1 MMIRLRWPLLA
12 LLFVAGAVGARDEGR
27 LLEHIRYL
35 ASDELQG
42 RGNGSPGM
50 EQAARYL
57 AEEFRRIGLEPVG
70 SDGTFFQPFTI
81 TTGQNLGP
89 RNRLEIR
96 GAKSDQEF
104 SIGAD
109 YKLLSYGTTSRVS
122 GELFFAG
129 FGITATGPDNIGYDD
144 YGDWDVRGRVILA
157 YEHEP
162 QERLASSPFHGKDL
176 TPYSTV
182 THKALNARSRGA
194 AALIL
199 IPDRFNHPEPGSRQV
214 PQMERAANLGI
225 PVVRLTGRWGERL
238 LREEGRDLSEIDRWI
253 HHHLTPYSFP
263 MDGVSVR
270 LDVDVVPIRH
280 QVRNVVGVLPGDS
293 KEVVVIGAHYDHLGL
308 GDDSSLAEQH
318 LGQIHNGA
326 DDNASGVAA
335 LLVLARDFSG
345 ARPGRT
351 LAFAAFA
358 AEELGLLGSR
368 HYVQH
373 PPQPLEQTVAM
384 VNLDMIGRS
393 DGDVLIGGV
402 GTAEEFRDLLHEVEV
417 KSPLTFKYAS
427 TPRGSSDHLPF
438 ASAGVPVLFFFTGL
452 HPDYHKPSDDW
463 EKIDLV
469 RTWQVVEAVRQTVE
483 RLTRLESRPR
493 YVDLRRGRPPLDD
506 RPWLGIAPDMSWT
519 LGGVQIAQVLS
530 WSPAHYAGMQENDVL
545 VEFGG
550 REVRN
555 LRDLRNLLRSR
566 KPGDQVR
573 ILVLRR
579 GQLVE
584 LTARL
589 DRRSAQ

>member
-1 MMIRLRWPLLA
+1 MIKRLQWAFLA
-12 LLFVAGAVGARDEGR
+12 LLLLTGAAAARDEGR
-27 LLEHIRYL
+27 LLEHLRYL

-42 RGNGSPGM
+42 RGNGSPGL
-50 EQAARYL
+50 EQAARYI
-57 AEEFRRIGLEPVG
+57 AEEYRRTGLEPVG
-70 SDGTFFQPFTI
+70 SDGTYFQAFTI

-89 RNRLEIR
+89 NNRLAIR
-96 GAKSDQEF
+96 GPENAREF
-104 SIGAD
+104 SIGPE
-109 YKLLSYGTTSRVS
+109 YRLLTFGPNPNIS
-122 GELFFAG
+122 GKLFFAG
-129 FGITATGPDNIGYDD
+129 FGITSHEHGYDD

-157 YEHEP
+157 FEHEP
-162 QERLASSPFHGKDL
+162 QERLASSPFHGKNL
-176 TPYSTV
+176 TSYSTV
-182 THKALNARSRGA
+182 THKALNAASRGA

-199 IPDRFNHPEPGSRQV
+199 IPDRFNHPKRRSRQA
-214 PQMERAANLGI
+214 PQFERVANMGI
-225 PVVRLTGRWGERL
+225 PTVRLNGRLGELL
-238 LREEGRDLSEIDRWI
+238 LREAGRDPSEIDRWI

-280 QVRNVVGVLPGDS
+280 QVRNVVGALPGDS
-293 KEVVVIGAHYDHLGL
+293 EEAVVIGAHYDHLGF
-308 GDDSSLAEQH
+308 GDESSLAEHH

-335 LLVLARDFSG
+335 LLILARDLSA

-351 LAFAAFA
+351 VVFAAFA

-373 PPQPLEQTVAM
+373 PSLPLERTVAM

-402 GTAEEFRDLLHEVEV
+402 GTAKEFRDLLHEVEAD
-417 KSPLTFKYAS
+417 SPLTFNYAS

-438 ASAGVPVLFFFTGL
+438 AAAGVPVLFFFTGL

-469 RTWQVVEAVRQTVE
+469 RTWQVVEAVRQTVD
-483 RLTRLESRPR
+483 RLNRLESRPR
-493 YVDLRRGRPPLDD
+493 YVDLRRGRTPLDD

-519 LGGVQIAQVLS
+519 LGGVRIAQVLS
-530 WSPAHYAGMQENDVL
+530 WSPGAAAGLQEKDVL

-550 REVRN
+550 RVIRN

-566 KPGDQVR
+566 KPGDQVK
-573 ILVLRR
+573 ILVLRQ

-584 LTARL
+584 MTARL

>member
-1 MMIRLRWPLLA
+1 MMRLRWPLLA
-12 LLFVAGAVGARDEGR
+12 LFIVAGAAARDEGR
-27 LLEHIRYL
+27 LLEHLRYL

-50 EQAARYL
+50 EQAARFL
-57 AEEFRRIGLEPVG
+57 AEEYRRIGLEPGG

-81 TTGQNLGP
+81 TTGQNLGSD
-89 RNRLEIR
+89 NRLEIR
-96 GAKSDQEF
+96 GPRIAREF
-104 SIGAD
+104 SIGTE
-109 YKLLSYGTTSRVS
+109 YKLLAYGPEPSVS

-129 FGITATGPDNIGYDD
+129 FGITTTDSDLGYDD

-157 YEHEP
+157 FEHEP

-182 THKALNARSRGA
+182 IHKALNARSRGA
-194 AALIL
+194 VALIL
-199 IPDRFNHPEPGSRQV
+199 IPDRFNHPKRGSRQA
-214 PQMERAANLGI
+214 PQMERVANVGI
-225 PVVRLTGRWGERL
+225 PTVRLTGRWGERL
-238 LREEGRDLSEIDRWI
+238 LREAGRDPSEIDRWL

-270 LDVDVVPIRH
+270 LDADVVPIRH
-280 QVRNVVGVLPGDS
+280 EVRNVVGVLPGDS
-293 KEVVVIGAHYDHLGL
+293 EEAVVIGAHYDHLGL
-308 GDDSSLAEQH
+308 GDESSLAEQH

-326 DDNASGVAA
+326 DDNASGVAGM
-335 LLVLARDFSG
+335 LVLARDFSA

-351 LAFAAFA
+351 LVFAAFA

-373 PPQPLEQTVAM
+373 PPHPLEHTVAM

-427 TPRGSSDHLPF
+427 TPRGSSDHLSF
-438 ASAGVPVLFFFTGL
+438 ATAGVPVLFFFTGL

-469 RTWQVVEAVRQTVE
+469 RTWQVVEAVRQTVD
-483 RLTRLESRPR
+483 RLSRLESRPR
-493 YVDLRRGRPPLDD
+493 YVDLRQGRPPLDD

-519 LGGVQIAQVLS
+519 LGGVRIAQVLS
-530 WSPAHYAGMQENDVL
+530 WSPAHDAGLQESDVL

-573 ILVLRR
+573 ILVLRQGR
-579 GQLVE
+579 LVE
-584 LTARL
+584 MTARL
-589 DRRSAQ
+589 DRRSAR

>member
-1 MMIRLRWPLLA
+1 MMRLRWPLLA
-12 LLFVAGAVGARDEGR
+12 LFIVAGAAARDEGR
-27 LLEHIRYL
+27 LLEHLRYL

-50 EQAARYL
+50 EQAARFL
-57 AEEFRRIGLEPVG
+57 AEEYRRIGLEPGG

-81 TTGQNLGP
+81 TTGQNLGSD
-89 RNRLEIR
+89 NRLEIR
-96 GAKSDQEF
+96 GPRIAREF
-104 SIGAD
+104 SIGTE
-109 YKLLSYGTTSRVS
+109 YKLLAYGPEPSVS

-129 FGITATGPDNIGYDD
+129 FGITTTDSDLGYDD

-157 YEHEP
+157 FEHEP

-182 THKALNARSRGA
+182 IHKALNARSRGA
-194 AALIL
+194 VALIL
-199 IPDRFNHPEPGSRQV
+199 IPDRFNHPKRGSRQA
-214 PQMERAANLGI
+214 PQMERVANVGI
-225 PVVRLTGRWGERL
+225 PTVRLTGRWGERL
-238 LREEGRDLSEIDRWI
+238 LREAGRDPSEIDRWL

-270 LDVDVVPIRH
+270 LDADVVPIRH
-280 QVRNVVGVLPGDS
+280 EVRNVVGVLPGDS
-293 KEVVVIGAHYDHLGL
+293 EEAVVIGAHYDHLGL
-308 GDDSSLAEQH
+308 GDESSLAEQH

-326 DDNASGVAA
+326 DDNASGVAGM
-335 LLVLARDFSG
+335 LVLARDFSA

-351 LAFAAFA
+351 LVFAAFA

-373 PPQPLEQTVAM
+373 PPHPLEHTVAM

-427 TPRGSSDHLPF
+427 TPRGSSDHLSF
-438 ASAGVPVLFFFTGL
+438 ATAGVPVLFFFTGL

-469 RTWQVVEAVRQTVE
+469 RTWQVVEAVRQTVD
-483 RLTRLESRPR
+483 RLSRLESRPR
-493 YVDLRRGRPPLDD
+493 YVDLRQGRPPLDD

-519 LGGVQIAQVLS
+519 LGGVRIAQVLS
-530 WSPAHYAGMQENDVL
+530 WSPAHDAGLQESDVL

-555 LRDLRNLLRSR
+555 LRDLRNLLRFR

-573 ILVLRR
+573 ILVLRKGR
-579 GQLVE
+579 LVE
-584 LTARL
+584 VTARL
-589 DRRSAQ
+589 DRRSAR

>member
-1 MMIRLRWPLLA
+1 MTTRLRWSLLA
-12 LLFVAGAVGARDEGR
+12 LVFLTGTAGARDEGR
-27 LLEHIRYL
+27 LLEHLRYL

-50 EQAARYL
+50 ELAARYV
-57 AEEFRRIGLEPVG
+57 AEELRRIGVEPAG
-70 SDGTFFQPFTI
+70 TDGTYFQPFTI

-89 RNRLEIR
+89 NNRLEIR
-96 GAKSDQEF
+96 GPENAREL
-104 SIGAD
+104 SIGPE
-109 YKLLSYGTTSRVS
+109 YQLLTYGPNPTIS

-129 FGITATGPDNIGYDD
+129 FGITSNEHNLDYDD
-144 YGDWDVRGRVILA
+144 YGDWDVRGRVIVA
-157 YEHEP
+157 FEHEP
-162 QERLASSPFHGKDL
+162 QERLASSPFHGKNL

-199 IPDRFNHPEPGSRQV
+199 IPDRFNHPKQRSRQA
-214 PQMERAANLGI
+214 PQFDQVANMGI
-225 PVVRLTGRWGERL
+225 PTVRLNGRLGERL
-238 LREEGRDLSEIDRWI
+238 LREAGRDPAEIDRWI

-263 MDGVSVR
+263 MDGISIR
-270 LDVDVVPIRH
+270 LDVDVVPVRH
-280 QVRNVVGVLPGDS
+280 RVRNVVGVVPGES
-293 KEVVVIGAHYDHLGL
+293 EEAVVIGAHYDHLGF
-308 GDDSSLAEQH
+308 GDESSLAEQH

-335 LLVLARDFSG
+335 LLVLARDLS
-345 ARPGRT
+345 AVRPGRT
-351 LAFAAFA
+351 VVFAAFA

-373 PPQPLEQTVAM
+373 PPLPLERTVAM

-402 GTAEEFRDLLHEVEV
+402 GTAEEFRDLLHEVEANT
-417 KSPLTFKYAS
+417 PLTFKYAS
-427 TPRGSSDHLPF
+427 TPRGSSDHLSF
-438 ASAGVPVLFFFTGL
+438 AALGVPVLFFFTGL

-463 EKIDLV
+463 EKIDLI
-469 RTWQVVEAVRQTVE
+469 RTWQVVEAVRKTVE
-483 RLTRLESRPR
+483 RLNRLESRPR
-493 YVDLRRGRPPLDD
+493 FVDLRHGRTPLDD

-530 WSPAHYAGMQENDVL
+530 WSPAHEAGLEEQDVL

-555 LRDLRNLLRSR
+555 LRDLRNLIRSR
-566 KPGDQVR
+566 KPGDRVG

-584 LTARL
+584 MTARL
-589 DRRSAQ
+589 DRRSPQ

>member
-1 MMIRLRWPLLA
+1 MRLRWPFLA
-12 LLFVAGAVGARDEGR
+12 VLFLTGAAGARDEGR
-27 LLEHIRYL
+27 LLEHLRYL

-42 RGNGSPGM
+42 RGNGSLGM
-50 EQAARYL
+50 EQAAQYL
-57 AEEFRRIGLEPVG
+57 AEEFRRYGLEPAG
-70 SDGTFFQPFTI
+70 SDGTFFQSFTI
-81 TTGQNLGP
+81 TAGQNLGP
-89 RNRLEIR
+89 DNRLRIQGLE
-96 GAKSDQEF
+96 SDREF
-104 SIGAD
+104 SIGAE
-109 YKLLSYGTTSRVS
+109 YRLLTYGPNPGVS

-129 FGITATGPDNIGYDD
+129 FGITAADLGYDD

-157 YEHEP
+157 FEHEP
-162 QERLASSPFHGKDL
+162 QERLGASPFNGKDL

-199 IPDRFNHPEPGSRQV
+199 IPDRFNHPSHGSR
-214 PQMERAANLGI
+214 RAPEPETVANMGI
-225 PVVRLTGRWGERL
+225 PTVRLTGRWGERL
-238 LREEGRDLSEIDRWI
+238 LREAGRDPSEIDRWI

-263 MDGVSVR
+263 MDGISVR
-270 LDVDVVPIRH
+270 LDLDVIPVRH
-280 QVRNVVGVLPGDS
+280 RVKNVVGTLPGDS
-293 KEVVVIGAHYDHLGL
+293 EEVVVIGAHYDHLGL
-308 GDDSSLAEQH
+308 GDESSLAERH

-335 LLVLARDFSG
+335 MLVLARDLST

-351 LAFAAFA
+351 LLFAAFA

-368 HYVQH
+368 HYVRH
-373 PPQPLEQTVAM
+373 PPLPLERTVAM
-384 VNLDMIGRS
+384 LNLDMIGRS

-402 GTAEEFRDLLHEVEV
+402 GTAEEFRDLLHEVEAI
-417 KSPLTFKYAS
+417 SPLDFRYAS
-427 TPRGSSDHLPF
+427 TPRGSSDHLSF
-438 ASAGVPVLFFFTGL
+438 VAAGVPVLFFFTGL

-469 RTWQVVEAVRQTVE
+469 RTWQVVEAVRQVVD
-483 RLTRLESRPR
+483 RLNRLENRPR
-493 YVDLRRGRPPLDD
+493 FVDLRHGRPPLDD

-519 LGGVQIAQVLS
+519 LGGVRVAQVLS
-530 WSPAHYAGMQENDVL
+530 WSPARDAGLEEKDVL

-555 LRDLRNLLRSR
+555 LRDLRNLIRSR
-566 KPGDQVR
+566 KPGDRVR
-573 ILVLRR
+573 ILVLRQ

-584 LTARL
+584 RTVRL

>member
-1 MMIRLRWPLLA
+1 MMRLRWPFLA
-12 LLFVAGAVGARDEGR
+12 LFIIAGAAARDEGR
-27 LLEHIRYL
+27 LLEHLRYL

-50 EQAARYL
+50 EQAARFL
-57 AEEFRRIGLEPVG
+57 AEEFRRIGLEPGG

-89 RNRLEIR
+89 DNRLEIR
-96 GAKSDQEF
+96 GPTSAREF
-104 SIGAD
+104 SIGTG
-109 YKLLSYGTTSRVS
+109 YKLLTYGPKPSVS

-129 FGITATGPDNIGYDD
+129 FGITTSESDLGYDD

-157 YEHEP
+157 FEHEP

-182 THKALNARSRGA
+182 IHKALNARSRGA
-194 AALIL
+194 VALIL
-199 IPDRFNHPEPGSRQV
+199 IPDRFNHPERGSRKA
-214 PQMERAANLGI
+214 PQMERVANVGI
-225 PVVRLTGRWGERL
+225 PTVRLTGRWGERL
-238 LREEGRDLSEIDRWI
+238 LREAGRDPSEIDRWI

-270 LDVDVVPIRH
+270 MDVDVVPIQH
-280 QVRNVVGVLPGDS
+280 EVRNVVGVLPGDS
-293 KEVVVIGAHYDHLGL
+293 EEAVVIGAHYDHLGL

-326 DDNASGVAA
+326 DDNASGVAGM
-335 LLVLARDFSG
+335 LVLARDFSA

-351 LAFAAFA
+351 LVFAAFA

-373 PPQPLEQTVAM
+373 PSRPLEHTVAM

-427 TPRGSSDHLPF
+427 TPRGSSDHLSF
-438 ASAGVPVLFFFTGL
+438 ATAGVPVLFFFTGL

-469 RTWQVVEAVRQTVE
+469 RTWQVVEALRQTVD
-483 RLTRLESRPR
+483 RLSRLEIRPS
-493 YVDLRRGRPPLDD
+493 YVDLRHGRPPLDD

-530 WSPAHYAGMQENDVL
+530 WSPAHDAGLQESDVL

-573 ILVLRR
+573 ILVLRQGR
-579 GQLVE
+579 LVE
-584 LTARL
+584 VTARL
-589 DRRSAQ
+589 DRRSAR

>member
-1 MMIRLRWPLLA
+1 MKIRLGWPFAALLLLA
-12 LLFVAGAVGARDEGR
+12 GAAGARDEGR

-50 EQAARYL
+50 EQAARFL
-57 AEEFRRIGLEPVG
+57 AEEYRRIGLEPAG

-81 TTGQNLGP
+81 TMGQNLGP
-89 RNRLEIR
+89 DNRFEIR
-96 GAKSDQEF
+96 GPEIAQEL
-104 SIGAD
+104 SIGTE
-109 YKLLSYGTTSRVS
+109 YKLLSYGPKPSVS

-129 FGITATGPDNIGYDD
+129 FGITTTESDLGYDD

-157 YEHEP
+157 FEHEP
-162 QERLASSPFHGKDL
+162 QERSASSPFHGKDL

-182 THKALNARSRGA
+182 IHKALNARSRGA
-194 AALIL
+194 VALIL
-199 IPDRFNHPEPGSRQV
+199 IPDRFNHPKRGSRQA
-214 PQMERAANLGI
+214 PQMERVANVGI
-225 PVVRLTGRWGERL
+225 PTVRLTGRWGERL
-238 LREEGRDLSEIDRWI
+238 LREAGRDPSEIDRWI

-263 MDGVSVR
+263 MDGISIR
-270 LDVDVVPIRH
+270 LDADVVPIRH
-280 QVRNVVGVLPGDS
+280 EVRNVVGVLPGDS
-293 KEVVVIGAHYDHLGL
+293 KEAVVVGAHYDHLGL
-308 GDDSSLAEQH
+308 GDESSLAEQH

-326 DDNASGVAA
+326 DDNASGVAG
-335 LLVLARDFSG
+335 LLVLARDFSV

-351 LAFAAFA
+351 LVFAAFA

-373 PPQPLEQTVAM
+373 PPYPLEQTVAM

-427 TPRGSSDHLPF
+427 TPRGSSDHLSF
-438 ASAGVPVLFFFTGL
+438 AAAGVPVLFFFTGL

-469 RTWQVVEAVRQTVE
+469 RTWQVVEAVRQTVD
-483 RLTRLESRPR
+483 RMNRLEKRPS
-493 YVDLRRGRPPLDD
+493 YVDLRHGRPPLDD

-519 LGGVQIAQVLS
+519 LGGVRIAQVLS
-530 WSPAHYAGMQENDVL
+530 WSPAHDAGLQEEDVL

-550 REVRN
+550 RVVRN

-566 KPGDQVR
+566 GPGDQVR
-573 ILVLRR
+573 VLVLRQGR
-579 GQLVE
+579 LVE
-584 LTARL
+584 MTARL
-589 DRRSAQ
+589 DRRSAR

>member
-1 MMIRLRWPLLA
+1 MTTRLRWTFLA
-12 LLFVAGAVGARDEGR
+12 LLCITTAAAARDEGR
-27 LLEHIRYL
+27 LLEHLRYL

-57 AEEFRRIGLEPVG
+57 AEEFRRIGLEPIG
-70 SDGTFFQPFTI
+70 ADGTFFQPFNI
-81 TTGQNLGP
+81 TMGQNLGP
-89 RNRLEIR
+89 GNRLQIR
-96 GAKSDQEF
+96 GPESDRQF
-104 SIGAD
+104 TIGDD
-109 YKLLSYGTTSRVS
+109 YRLLTYGPDPSVS
-122 GELFFAG
+122 GKLFFAG
-129 FGITATGPDNIGYDD
+129 FGITAPDPDLKYDD
-144 YGDWDVRGRVILA
+144 YGDWDVRGRVVVA
-157 YEHEP
+157 FEHEP

-182 THKALNARSRGA
+182 AHKALNAKSRGA

-199 IPDRFNHPEPGSRQV
+199 IPDRFNHPRHGSRRA
-214 PQMERAANLGI
+214 PKMETVANMGI
-225 PVVRLTGRWGERL
+225 PTVRLNGRWGERL
-238 LREEGRDLSEIDRWI
+238 LRMAGRDPAEIDRWI

-263 MDGVSVR
+263 VDEVFVR
-270 LDVDVVPIRH
+270 LDVDVIPIRH
-280 QVRNVVGVLPGDS
+280 EVRNVVGVLPGES
-293 KEVVVIGAHYDHLGL
+293 EEAVVIGAHYDHLGY
-308 GDDSSLAEQH
+308 GDESSLSEHH

-335 LLVLARDFSG
+335 ILVLARDFSA

-351 LAFAAFA
+351 LVFAAFA

-368 HYVQH
+368 YYVQH
-373 PPQPLEQTVAM
+373 PPLPLERTVAM

-402 GTAEEFRDLLHEVEV
+402 GTAEEFRDLLHEVEAD
-417 KSPLTFKYAS
+417 SPLTFNYAS

-438 ASAGVPVLFFFTGL
+438 AAVGVPVLFFFTGL

-469 RTWQVVEAVRQTVE
+469 RTWQVVEAVRQTVD
-483 RLTRLESRPR
+483 RVNRLESRPR
-493 YVDLRRGRPPLDD
+493 YVDLRHGRMPLDD

-530 WSPAHYAGMQENDVL
+530 WSPAHDAGLQEKDVL

-550 REVRN
+550 RPVRN

-566 KPGDQVR
+566 KPGDQVK
-573 ILVLRR
+573 ILVLRQ

-584 LTARL
+584 MTARL